1 MKIKVVLKRI
11 FSIVSIFLVTLI
23 VSQSLDYFANDDS
36 RSYTRIMFHQLDD
49 SDENIDILFVGAS
62 HCYRALNPE
71 IADDYFHATTFN
83 AGSSAQ
89 NMDGS
94 LAVIK
99 EALRHNDVKK
109 VFLEVSYSIIKTEK
123 YIDRDS
129 LTSTYILSDYM
140 EPSPEKVE
148 YLLNASSYKHY
159 INSFFP
165 AKRNAEKLFD
175 FGKVLKTIKRKNT
188 KEYNDF
194 HWNKTF
200 YKDEY
205 YVDRGYVET
214 TNTSESKYISENAFG
229 RIDSKSLLS
238 EKTNWMKSLYDIIS
252 LCKDKSIGLAF
263 FIAPD
268 RESTIVGKGNYQDFY
283 CAMKEYANKNGI
295 ELYDF
300 NLCKESFFDSKNND
314 FFADEDHLNYKGAK
328 EFTQLF
334 SRFFTGEISE
344 ADLFYDSFDEKTK
357 ALEPYVYGIA
367 KSPNDTDEC
376 QQMNLICNKEGSIQ
390 CSVLVKPNGKEEY
403 KVPLKTANETFF
415 IPNDSHG
422 KITVSWCRN
431 NDTHKNEFEA
441 SY

>member
-1 MKIKVVLKRI
+1 MKMKVVLKRT
-11 FSIVSIFLVTLI
+11 FSIISVFLVTLI
-23 VSQSLDYFANDDS
+23 VSQGLNFFTTDDS
-36 RSYTRIMFHQLDD
+36 LSYTRIMIHQLD
-49 SDENIDILFVGAS
+49 EPENNIDILFVGAS

-71 IADDYFHATTFN
+71 IADGYFHTTTFN
-83 AGSSAQ
+83 AGSSGQ
-89 NMDGS
+89 FMDGS

-99 EALRHNDVKK
+99 EALKHNDVKI

-123 YIDRDS
+123 YSDRDS

-140 EPSPEKVE
+140 ESSPEKVD

-175 FGKVLKTIKRKNT
+175 FGGVLETIKRKNT
-188 KEYNDF
+188 KEYNDYR
-194 HWNKTF
+194 WNKSF

-214 TNTSESKYISENAFG
+214 TNTFKTKFISERAFG
-229 RIDSKSLLS
+229 RIDSKSLLN
-238 EKTNWMKSLYDIIS
+238 EKTDWMKSLYDIIT
-252 LCKDKSIGLAF
+252 LCKDKNIGLTF

-268 RESTIVGKGNYQDFY
+268 RESTIIGKGNYQDFY

-300 NLCKESFFDSKNND
+300 NLCKESFFDTKNND
-314 FFADEDHLNYKGAK
+314 YFADEDHLNYKGAK

-334 SRFFTGEISE
+334 SRFFTGEISQS
-344 ADLFYDSFDEKTK
+344 DLFYDSFDKKAE
-357 ALEPYVYGIA
+357 ALEPYVYGVA
-367 KSPNDTDEC
+367 RSANSTDSG
-376 QQMNLICNKEGSIQ
+376 QKMHLICNKPESIEF
-390 CSVLVKPNGKEEY
+390 SVSVKLDGKEEY
-403 KVPLKTANETFF
+403 AVPVKKANEIFY
-415 IPNDSHG
+415 IPSDSHG
-422 KITVSWCRN
+422 KIKVSWRQN
-431 NDTHKNEFEA
+431 NDTQNNEFEA